1 MKKTKIVATVGPA
14 TDDPVVMKNCLAA
27 GLNVARYNFSHGS
40 YEDHQMRIDNLR
52 KICEET
58 GHIVAFLADT
68 KGPEIRLGEFE
79 GGKAVLLENSTFV
92 LHTETIIGD
101 ATKAS
106 ITYAGLPDELSEGD
120 RVLLD
125 DGLIS
130 LSVISTDEKTI
141 TTRVQNGGSI
151 SNKKGVNVPAV
162 SLKLPF
168 LSEKDKSDIAF
179 IAKNGFDILAASF
192 VRNAEDIKQLKAELA
207 KHGEIAE
214 RIKIIA
220 KIENAEGVE
229 NVDAILEATDGV
241 MVARGDLGVEMP
253 FEELPIIQK
262 SLIKKSIAHG
272 KEVITATQMLESMI
286 HNPRPTRAETSDVA
300 NAIYDGSGAIM
311 LSAETS
317 VGKYPVESVAAMT
330 KIADRVE
337 AGIDYKFRF
346 LNSFFV
352 PQEDSITNAISR
364 ATVTAAHELNA
375 TAILAVTLGGGT
387 ARNISNFR
395 PQCPIIACTP
405 NPDAARGLN
414 LDWGVYPLVMKEA
427 VGTVSLFTYA
437 VDAALRSGLIKVGD
451 IVVITAGLP
460 LGSTGNTNMIKVH
473 IVGEEIVFT

>member
-40 YEDHQMRIDNLR
+40 YEDHQIRIDNLR
-52 KICEET
+52 SICEET

-92 LHTETIIGD
+92 LHTENIIGD

-106 ITYAGLPDELSEGD
+106 ITYEGLPNELAHGD

-130 LSVISTDEKTI
+130 LTVISTDGKTV
-141 TTRVQNGGSI
+141 TTQVQNGGPI
-151 SNKKGVNVPAV
+151 SNKKGVNVPGV

-168 LSEKDKSDIAF
+168 LSEKDRSDIAF
-179 IAKNGFDILAASF
+179 IAKNNFDILAASF
-192 VRNAEDIKQLKAELA
+192 VRNAEDVKELKDELA
-207 KHGEIAE
+207 KHGDIVN

-220 KIENAEGVE
+220 KIENAEGVK
-229 NVDAILEATDGV
+229 NVDSILEVADGV

-253 FEELPIIQK
+253 FEELPVIQK
-262 SLIKKSIAHG
+262 GLIKKALYHG

-286 HNPRPTRAETSDVA
+286 QNPRPTRAETSDVA
-300 NAIYDGSGAIM
+300 NAIYDGTGAIM
-311 LSAETS
+311 LSAETTI
-317 VGKYPVESVAAMT
+317 GKYPAESVAAMT
-330 KIADRVE
+330 RIAE
-337 AGIDYKFRF
+337 EIESAIDYKFRF
-346 LNSFFV
+346 LNSYFV
-352 PQEDSITNAISR
+352 PQEDSITNAISH

-375 TAILAVTLGGGT
+375 TAILTVTLGGTT
-387 ARNISNFR
+387 ARNISKFR

-405 NPDAARGLN
+405 DPNVARSLN
-414 LDWGVYPLVMKEA
+414 LDWGIYPLLTKEA
-427 VGTVSLFTYA
+427 TGTVALFTYA
-437 VDAALRSGLIKVGD
+437 VGVALQSGLVRMGD
-451 IVVITAGLP
+451 IVVMTAGVP
-460 LGSTGNTNMIKVH
+460 LGATGNTNMIKVH
-473 IVGEEIVFT
+473 VIGEEIMLS